1 MILCRLMKLY
11 DNAPTR
17 CWKCKKTR
25 RFFLPYVLDV
35 WQDENILDTDP
46 YADTVLNVDI
56 QMKIEAI

>member
-1 MILCRLMKLY
+1 MIMHQQ
-11 DNAPTR
+11 DVGNV
-17 CWKCKKTR
+17 KKTR